1 MVKLNK
7 LNKFTNLGK
16 YHIHLA
22 RQKDG
27 LDIKKFI
34 HLYWKKNHILSE
46 SNKLFNFQHKAKDN
60 LNWLLARNKKTKKIE
75 AILGIISKNFFSKG
89 IVSNKDHIWISIIM
103 VAYQLSPSKGLGTY
117 MIDFLNSKFKPKSIS
132 AIGIN
137 PLIANLYERLGLKIS
152 FLNHY
157 YYINKNKKS
166 LKLIKKFQLSLWH
179 RERIMTEIDIKK
191 KKVKDEEI
199 SKSNIKR
206 VSKKNISQ
214 FKFFDQEL
222 KDKNYFINRYGKH
235 PIYKYKFF
243 GKYRNNILFNI
254 LICRE
259 IIALN
264 RKLLRIVDICSIKHF
279 NKINEIDLR
288 NISIKHDYEYIDF
301 INYGINSSLIKKAG
315 FKKRSENILIP
326 HHFEPFESKNIK
338 IMFSYKSSLKN
349 FYCFKG
355 DSDLDR
361 PSIL

>member
-7 LNKFTNLGK
+7 LNKFTDLGK

-34 HLYWKKNHILSE
+34 NLYWKKNHILSE

-89 IVSNKDHIWISIIM
+89 IVSNKDHIWIAIIM
-103 VAYQLSPSKGLGTY
+103 VAYPLSPSKGLGTY

-137 PLIANLYERLGLKIS
+137 PLIANLYERLGLKIN

-166 LKLIKKFQLSLWH
+166 LKLIKNFQIN
-179 RERIMTEIDIKK
+179 RKK
-191 KKVKDEEI
+191 IKDEEI

-259 IIALN
+259 ITALN

-279 NKINEIDLR
+279 NEINEIDLR
-288 NISIKHDYEYIDF
+288 NISIKNDYEYIDF
-301 INYGINSSLIKKAG
+301 LNYGINSRLIKKAG
-315 FKKRSENILIP
+315 FKKRSGKIIIP

-361 PSIL
+361 PSSL